1 MSQLLLAMSDKGLG
15 QVVLVGKTYSPTRV
29 DLKGDSKRILLHG
42 DDTYK
47 LGNISE
53 GQKDNDV
60 VTVSQLNKAVDV
72 LTKKINDI
80 TASMAASV
88 VKKLELIPY
97 TGAINSINQSYLLS
111 VPIIPDSLLCFY
123 QGGKVDVAE
132 YTLVVNTVNFTFAPQ
147 ELSTLEFY
155 AIKL

>member
-60 VTVSQLNKAVDV
+60 VTVSQLNR
-72 LTKKINDI
+72 LSETLLKKINDI
-80 TASMAASV
+80 TSSIAAWW
-88 VKKLELIPY
+88 
-97 TGAINSINQSYLLS
+97 
-111 VPIIPDSLLCFY
+111 
-123 QGGKVDVAE
+123 
-132 YTLVVNTVNFTFAPQ
+132 
-147 ELSTLEFY
+147 
-155 AIKL
+155 